1 MRVLICGGRDFN
13 NFDQVKKVMDDIHA
27 KTPVDLVISG
37 KSGSP
42 EHFEFAHLYAEKVS
56 QIGPEFMTS
65 LSRQIGFVPTPA
77 ISNLIRRTL
86 TPYNGKFL
94 ADEEKSYNRGN
105 R

>member
-1 MRVLICGGRDFN
+1 MKIRF
-13 NFDQVKKVMDDIHA
+13 A
-27 KTPVDLVISG
+27 PVGHPWFV
-37 KSGSP
+37 SGSP
-42 EHFEFAHLYAEKVS
+42 ENVEFMNLYDKKVS
-56 QIGPEFMTS
+56 RMGGDFGTN
-65 LSRQIGFVPTPA
+65 LSKQTGFVTTPD